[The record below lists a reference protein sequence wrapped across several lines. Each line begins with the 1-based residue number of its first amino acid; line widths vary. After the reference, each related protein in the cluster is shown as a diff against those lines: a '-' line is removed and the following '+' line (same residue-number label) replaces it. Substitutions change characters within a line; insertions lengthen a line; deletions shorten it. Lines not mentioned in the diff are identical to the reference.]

1 MQCEIEQQKFD
12 NNTNNFLFIISTTKD
27 WDSSWHGNAED
38 LFEAY
43 SNTKSLLKLN
53 TKLSCLNKFENFIFI
68 MSFGNTFLINMIKD
82 LTVTFEL
89 SRDIHCWNVF
99 IYEKMQQFNLINWI
113 FKTNSYWI
121 FFCLRQVW
129 RFVKFVVATALYS
142 RHEYSNIIL
151 VLGWSR
157 YVSGK
162 ERNPISV
169 LNQTVSVFL
178 A

>member
-27 WDSSWHGNAED
+27 WAFSWHGYAED

-82 LTVTFEL
+82 LKVTFEL
-89 SRDIHCWNVF
+89 SRD
-99 IYEKMQQFNLINWI
+99 
-113 FKTNSYWI
+113 
-121 FFCLRQVW
+121 
-129 RFVKFVVATALYS
+129 
-142 RHEYSNIIL
+142 SN
-151 VLGWSR
+151 
-157 YVSGK
+157 
-162 ERNPISV
+162 
-169 LNQTVSVFL
+169 
-178 A
+178 